1 MKSKMVDII
10 EIKQRVAATE
20 EKLKSAN
27 AKGEQHSKR
36 LVSLL
41 QSVEANLLR
50 NQNEIK
56 ALRADR
62 AAAEDEIQQ
71 LKNMLQATLSLT
83 ETSSESRPSLPDR
96 DLRSLFNRLNEIVA
110 NANRDFD
117 EHFGEPET
125 PAPDDRKPTAKP
137 KKKPRGKGLRRIFS

>member
-1 MKSKMVDII
+1 MVDII
-10 EIKQRVAATE
+10 EMKQRVAATE

-36 LVSLL
+36 LVNLL
-41 QSVEANLLR
+41 QAVETNLLQ

-56 ALRADR
+56 ALRAER

-71 LKNMLQATLSLT
+71 LKNMLQATLNLT

-96 DLRSLFNRLNEIVA
+96 DLQGLFKRLNEIVA

-117 EHFGEPET
+117 ELSGEPET
-125 PAPDDRKPTAKP
+125 PAPDDRIRTAKP
-137 KKKPRGKGLRRIFS
+137 KKKPRGKGLRKIFS